1 MLKET
6 KEFTIGGRKFV
17 VEPLVANPDFNI
29 VCMAFNEKGNT
40 SLDRMNALNQRLY
53 DESSYV
59 DGPVYMNNWITSKT
73 ALSEDDYGTAPKAF
87 VKRLGIPEK
96 EWNRVKSVYVLRLCI
111 LNPFVAHYD
120 NLEVS
125 WKNYLEIMKKKIE
138 LAIQK
143 KE

>member
-1 MLKET
+1 
-6 KEFTIGGRKFV
+6 
-17 VEPLVANPDFNI
+17 
-29 VCMAFNEKGNT
+29 
-40 SLDRMNALNQRLY
+40 
-53 DESSYV
+53 
-59 DGPVYMNNWITSKT
+59 MNNWITSKT

-111 LNPFVAHYD
+111 LNPFIAHYD
-120 NLEVS
+120 NLEVT